1 MIYDNAVDEVKAA
14 KQEPDSI
21 IKLAT
26 VTSVS
31 SGRAYVRF
39 FGESA
44 AATKK
49 YPQLSSYSPK
59 VGDKVALLKQGNTYI
74 ILGKI
79 LS

>member
-1 MIYDNAVDEVKAA
+1 MIYDNAVDEAKAS
-14 KQEPDSI
+14 KQQPESN

-31 SGRAYVRF
+31 SGRAFVRF
-39 FGESA
+39 FGEDT

-49 YPQLSSYSPK
+49 YPQLSSYSPT